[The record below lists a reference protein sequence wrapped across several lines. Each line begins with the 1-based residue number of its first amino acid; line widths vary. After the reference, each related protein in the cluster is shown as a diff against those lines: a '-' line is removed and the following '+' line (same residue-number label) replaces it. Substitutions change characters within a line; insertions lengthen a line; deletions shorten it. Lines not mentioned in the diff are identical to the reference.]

1 MTTNINFYNSRINT
15 DNITGSSQP
24 ALWSVFGKWNNNFKL
39 PQNYTIQL
47 SLDYQSKTN
56 LPINNNQGFGPP
68 MSQAQSSS
76 QGYIRP
82 FYGVDVAF
90 KKTFLKNNAASV
102 TLSFNDIFRTRKSDQ
117 HSEGVG
123 FVQDYYR
130 LNNPQNIRLNF
141 SYRFGKIDMSLF
153 KRQNMKSQ
161 GEGMQNAQ
169 MQ

>member
-1 MTTNINFYNSRINT
+1 MNSCRQNL
-15 DNITGSSQP
+15 NGRLRALPFCPITC
-24 ALWSVFGKWNNNFKL
+24 
-39 PQNYTIQL
+39 
-47 SLDYQSKTN
+47 SL
-56 LPINNNQGFGPP
+56 LPINSANRDSLKTLPRPWPP
-68 MSQAQSSS
+68 WLDT
-76 QGYIRP
+76 I
-82 FYGVDVAF
+82 AF

-102 TLSFNDIFRTRKSDQ
+102 TLSFNDIFRSRKSDQ

-130 LNNPQNIRLNF
+130 LNNPQNIRLNL

-153 KRQNMKSQ
+153 KRQNLKSQ